1 MQFKYPEILY
11 ALFLLLIPIFIH
23 LFQLRRFQKID
34 FTNVAFLKK
43 VILQTRKSSVIK
55 KWLTLIMRLFA
66 LACLIIAFAQPFKAK
81 DTESRD
87 QEVVLYI
94 DNSFSTQ
101 AKGSKGSLLESSV
114 QDLYQGISAEN
125 LSWFTNNSESR
136 NASKDDFK
144 NEILT
149 IRPTSSELSPNEVL
163 LKANQFFSKR
173 KDIQK
178 KLLYISDFRT
188 NESFPEIPQDLEVEI
203 VPLKPVVFSNIAI
216 DSAFIKSKSATTAE
230 LQVII
235 SAQGETPEEIPVSL
249 FENEELVAKTGVKL
263 QKNSNET
270 IIFDL
275 DISNGF
281 LGKLAL
287 TEPHI
292 TFDNTLY
299 FSINKTNKINVL
311 AINESDSNFLNRLFD
326 VENFNLQQSAFNQLE
341 YSRIPEQNLIILN
354 QLREIPGSLATALK
368 SYIENHGS
376 LLIIPSPECDIT
388 SYNSFLSQTRL
399 GLLTAKAE
407 EEKKITRISFS
418 HPVFEDVFEKEVQN
432 FQYPKVNS
440 FYDIQTNA
448 TPVLQFEDGKPFL
461 LQSQSI
467 YLFTAALDSKNSNF
481 RNSPLIVPT
490 LYSMGLQS
498 LPLPDLYFNIGEQNT
513 FAVPVQMGSDEILS
527 LSKEEE
533 SFIPLQQ
540 TKSNYVEIITADLPE
555 ISGNYQVLK
564 KDQFVQYVSYNYQ
577 REQGKLN
584 YANPNSWEG
593 AVVHKNVSDL
603 LFEISNEN
611 STHGFWKWFA
621 IFAFVFLIA
630 EMAILKFLK

>member
-376 LLIIPSPECDIT
+376 LLIIPSPESDIT

-555 ISGNYQVLK
+555 ISGNYQVLR
-564 KDQFVQYVSYNYQ
+564 KDQFVQFVSYNYQ